1 MYCIFD
7 VFFIIILQYMNN
19 HSSETPFFKKEKRD
33 TALTVRVPKSTI
45 KKIKA
50 FSKKYNFSQSE
61 IIEVLINKE
70 WNKETKENLTDK

>member
-1 MYCIFD
+1 MSKKQ
-7 VFFIIILQYMNN
+7 L
-19 HSSETPFFKKEKRD
+19 ETPFFKKEKRD

-61 IIEVLINKE
+61 IIETLVDLE
-70 WNKETKENLTDK
+70 WKRSFPENEGVN